1 MEIIK
6 IESEA
11 FKEIT
16 SKIDKI
22 NDYICQKENK
32 DKPII
37 NSEEIILESEDVC
50 FLLDICSRTLFRLR
64 QNLSLPYKYEGKKCI
79 YKLSDVEKL
88 IQKKLVTTKV
98 KSTDELQKKYI
109 SYINSNSNE

>member
-1 MEIIK
+1 MEVITM
-6 IESEA
+6 ESKA

-22 NDYICQKENK
+22 NDYICKNEDK
-32 DKPII
+32 DKPDIK
-37 NSEEIILESEDVC
+37 SEEIILESDDVC

-64 QNLSLPYKYEGKKCI
+64 KNLSLPYKYEGKKCV

-88 IQKKLVTTKV
+88 IRKKLVTTKI
-98 KSTDELQKKYI
+98 KSTEELYKKYT